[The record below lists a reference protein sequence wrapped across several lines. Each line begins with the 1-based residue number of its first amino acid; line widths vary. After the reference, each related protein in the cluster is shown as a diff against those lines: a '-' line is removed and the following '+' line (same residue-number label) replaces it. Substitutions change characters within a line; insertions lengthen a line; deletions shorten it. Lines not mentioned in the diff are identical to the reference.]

1 EAFDSQIKLQSE
13 PGRGSVFYFDIDL
26 QISKIEVE
34 TSRDQS
40 PAAAKSLSLN
50 GTRVLLVEDNLVNIK
65 VAKRFLDKWEA
76 RVEVARDGLEAIAR
90 HQAED
95 FDLILMDLHM
105 PRMGGVE
112 ACKKIRALEN
122 PTKSSVPII
131 ALTASA
137 LVETQ
142 NEVQMA
148 GMNDY
153 VTKPF
158 NPKVLFQTITSI
170 LSGK

>member
-1 EAFDSQIKLQSE
+1 M
-13 PGRGSVFYFDIDL
+13 
-26 QISKIEVE
+26 
-34 TSRDQS
+34 
-40 PAAAKSLSLN
+40 LSI
-50 GTRVLLVEDNLVNIK
+50 TVLLAEDNESAVVTTQAGLQYFGCQV
-65 VAKRFLDKWEA
+65 V
-76 RVEVARDGLEAIAR
+76 VARDGLEAVTLA
-90 HQAED
+90 AEIQP
-95 FDLILMDLHM
+95 DLILMDIQM
-105 PRMGGVE
+105 PGINGIE
-112 ACKKIRALEN
+112 AIHQIRQNHPNLAS
-122 PTKSSVPII
+122 TPII

>member
-1 EAFDSQIKLQSE
+1 
-13 PGRGSVFYFDIDL
+13 
-26 QISKIEVE
+26 
-34 TSRDQS
+34 
-40 PAAAKSLSLN
+40 
-50 GTRVLLVEDNLVNIK
+50 
-65 VAKRFLDKWEA
+65 KWEA

-170 LSGK
+170 LSG